1 MKERIRLVDRDKKPS
16 MRQQCEILGVNRSSL
31 YVKPRGETEENLALM
46 VLIDREYTRH
56 PFYGIRRMREYLRDQ
71 SYNVNRKRVERLYR
85 VMGIQGIGPRPKTTQ
100 SNPEHKIYPY
110 LLRGLTV
117 SRVNQVWA
125 TDITYIPMAKGF
137 MYLMAIIDL
146 HSRYVVGWSLSNT
159 MDAIWC
165 AETYREAIREHG
177 KPEIINTDQG
187 SQFTSD
193 VFTKV
198 SLDENIQISMD
209 GKRRAVDNIFIERLW
224 RSVKQEY
231 VYLNPAADGLELW
244 NGLDDYFRFYNQERY
259 HQSLNYKKP
268 VELFK
273 NVV

>member
-1 MKERIRLVDRDKKPS
+1 MKDRLKLVDKTQKPS
-16 MRQQCEILGVNRSSL
+16 MRQQCGYLGVNRSSL

-56 PFYGIRRMREYLRDQ
+56 PFYGIRRMRQYLREQ
-71 SYNVNRKRVERLYR
+71 GYPVNRKRVERLYR
-85 VMGIQGIGPRPKTTQ
+85 VMGIQGIGPKPKTTQ

-110 LLRGLTV
+110 LLKGLTV
-117 SRVNQVWA
+117 TRVNQVWA

-146 HSRYVVGWSLSNT
+146 HSRYVVAWSLSNT

-165 AETYREAIREHG
+165 AETYSQAIREHG

-187 SQFTSD
+187 SQFTSE

-198 SLDENIQISMD
+198 SLDETIQISMD
-209 GKRRAVDNIFIERLW
+209 GKGRAVDNIFIERLW

-231 VYLNPAADGLELW
+231 VYLNPAADGLDLW
-244 NGLDDYFRFYNQERY
+244 KGLDDYFRFYNQERY

-273 NVV
+273 NVA

>member
-1 MKERIRLVDRDKKPS
+1 MKERMKLVEKTQKPS
-16 MRQQCEILGVNRSSL
+16 MRQQCGYLGVNRSSL

-56 PFYGIRRMREYLRDQ
+56 PFYGIRRMRQYLREQ
-71 SYNVNRKRVERLYR
+71 GYPVNRKRVERLYR

-110 LLRGLTV
+110 LLKGITV
-117 SRVNQVWA
+117 TRVNQVWA

-146 HSRYVVGWSLSNT
+146 HSRYVVAWSLSNT

-165 AETYREAIREHG
+165 AETYSQAIREHG

-187 SQFTSD
+187 SQFTSE
-193 VFTKV
+193 VFTKI
-198 SLDENIQISMD
+198 SLAETIQISMD
-209 GKRRAVDNIFIERLW
+209 GKGRAVDNIFIERLW

-231 VYLNPAADGLELW
+231 VYLNPAADGLDLW
-244 NGLDDYFRFYNQERY
+244 KGLDDYFRFYNQERY

-273 NVV
+273 IVA